1 MRLLVDE
8 ALQDAVA
15 HRLATAGHDTT
26 HVRILGLAGHTDDE
40 VMALAIADERIL
52 VTTDTDFGTILA
64 LTGADGPSV
73 LLLRGIGDTV
83 DERVDALLDVL
94 PRAERVLSEGAVVV
108 IEPDRY
114 RIRYLPIDD
123 VSHDTG
129 QLPGAPRRF

>member
-15 HRLATAGHDTT
+15 KRLITAGHDTT

-40 VMALAIADERIL
+40 VMALAIADNRVL

-64 LTGADGPSV
+64 LTGAATPSV
-73 LLLRGIGDTV
+73 LLLRGIGDSV

-94 PRAERVLSEGAVVV
+94 PRVVRELSEGAVVV

-114 RIRYLPIDD
+114 RLRYLPIDD
-123 VSHDTG
+123 
-129 QLPGAPRRF
+129 A

>member
-15 HRLATAGHDTT
+15 QRLATAGHDTT

-123 VSHDTG
+123 T
-129 QLPGAPRRF
+129 

>member
-52 VTTDTDFGTILA
+52 VTTDTDFGTTLA

-73 LLLRGIGDTV
+73 LLLCGIGDTV

-94 PRAERVLSEGAVVV
+94 PRVEHVLSEGAVVA

-123 VSHDTG
+123 G
-129 QLPGAPRRF
+129 

>member
-15 HRLATAGHDTT
+15 DRLATAGHDTT
-26 HVRILGLAGHTDDE
+26 HVRTLGRAGHTDDE

-64 LTGADGPSV
+64 LTGATEPSV
-73 LLLRGIGDTV
+73 VLLRGIGDTI
-83 DERVDALLDVL
+83 DERVDALLAVL
-94 PRAERVLSEGAVVV
+94 PRVERVLSEGAVVV

-123 VSHDTG
+123 
-129 QLPGAPRRF
+129 A

>member
-15 HRLATAGHDTT
+15 HRLATAGHDAT

-40 VMALAIADERIL
+40 VMALAIADDRIL

-64 LTGADGPSV
+64 LTGAAGPSI
-73 LLLRGIGDTV
+73 LLLRGIGDSV

-94 PRAERVLSEGAVVV
+94 LRAERVLSEGAVVV

-123 VSHDTG
+123 G
-129 QLPGAPRRF
+129 

>member
-15 HRLATAGHDTT
+15 HRLVTSGHDAT

-40 VMALAIADERIL
+40 VMALAIADDRIL

-64 LTGADGPSV
+64 LTGAAGPSV
-73 LLLRGIGDTV
+73 LLLRGIGDSV

-123 VSHDTG
+123 G
-129 QLPGAPRRF
+129 